1 MSGAHALGDGLLG
14 DGLLG
19 ESPVLSD
26 DDRAL
31 LAEAARVAAPAAAGE
46 SDESARLG
54 RYLALERALSRRGEA
69 LAGRS
74 VDERFVSRVMDALPE
89 GPRSETVVNSSL
101 SAAVMRLTGLPAALV
116 IVASFHQSFEWHHWL
131 AAAALAV
138 APLSLVLHGLS
149 RQRVRMRDLV
159 YGGAVISSLALTILA
174 LAQAVD
180 SHLAQIAGWTCFV
193 IGIVVL
199 GTTWA
204 TRLVAP
210 ALIRRLS
217 PVELFV
223 AHQIGVIAFIGG
235 SCLVL
240 HS

>member
-1 MSGAHALGDGLLG
+1 MTAAQ
-14 DGLLG
+14 
-19 ESPVLSD
+19 PIRVALSD

-31 LAEAARVAAPAAAGE
+31 LAEAARVAAEPADGE
-46 SDESARLG
+46 SAEAARLN

-69 LAGRS
+69 LATRA
-74 VDERFVSRVMDALPE
+74 DEAFVSRVMGALPPE
-89 GPRSETVVNSSL
+89 AEPAPATDSPL
-101 SAAVMRLTGLPAALV
+101 SAALMRLTGLPAALV

-138 APLSLVLHGLS
+138 APLSLVLHGLA
-149 RQRVRMRDLV
+149 RQAVRTRDLV
-159 YGGAVISSLALTILA
+159 YGGAVIASLALTILA

-180 SHLAQIAGWTCFV
+180 SDLAQIAGWTCLV
-193 IGIVVL
+193 LGTVVL
-199 GTTWA
+199 GATWA

-210 ALIRRLS
+210 TLLRRLS

-223 AHQIGVIAFIGG
+223 AHQVGVIAFIGG

>member
-1 MSGAHALGDGLLG
+1 MSAARVLHDG
-14 DGLLG
+14 
-19 ESPVLSD
+19 SVLSD
-26 DDRAL
+26 DDRVL
-31 LAEAARVAAPAAAGE
+31 LAEAARIAAAPTAGE
-46 SDESARLG
+46 SDESARLS

-69 LAGRS
+69 LAVKT
-74 VDERFVSRVMDALPE
+74 VDEGFISRVMGALPDE
-89 GPRSETVVNSSL
+89 PLPEELSTPVVNSSL

-149 RQRVRMRDLV
+149 RQQVRMRDLV

-180 SHLAQIAGWTCFV
+180 SHLAQIAGWTCFI
-193 IGIVVL
+193 IGVVVL

-223 AHQIGVIAFIGG
+223 AHQVGVIAFIGG